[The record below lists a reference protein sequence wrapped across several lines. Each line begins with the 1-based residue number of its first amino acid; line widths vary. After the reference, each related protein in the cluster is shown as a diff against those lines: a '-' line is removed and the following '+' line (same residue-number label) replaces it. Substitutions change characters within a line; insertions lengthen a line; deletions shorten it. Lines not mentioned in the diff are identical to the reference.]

1 MSDLELKGTYG
12 KVKEIPLHQVASIAG
27 SRDGLISPALMR
39 LAGTEPEMQE
49 EDIGDFSEVISIW
62 KLNSSR
68 PLLECERR
76 WIAAAEREL
85 VRRIVERE
93 RRPFWSIQSS
103 SN

>member
-1 MSDLELKGTYG
+1 MGHLEQKEDYG
-12 KVKEIPLHQVASIAG
+12 KIKEIPIHLVASIAG

-39 LAGTEPEMQE
+39 VAGTAPEMQE
-49 EDIGDFSEVISIW
+49 EDIGDFSEIISIW

-76 WIAAAEREL
+76 WVGVAQREL

-93 RRPFWSIQSS
+93 RHSVSTIVA
-103 SN
+103 

>member
-1 MSDLELKGTYG
+1 MADSELKEKYG
-12 KVKEIPLHQVASIAG
+12 KVKEIPLHQVVSIAG

-39 LAGTEPEMQE
+39 VAGTEPDMQE
-49 EDIGDFSEVISIW
+49 EEIGDFSEIISIW

-76 WIAAAEREL
+76 WVGVAQREL

-93 RRPFWSIQSS
+93 RHSLSTIVA
-103 SN
+103 

>member
-1 MSDLELKGTYG
+1 MGDFELKEDYG

-39 LAGTEPEMQE
+39 VAGSAPEMQE
-49 EDIGDFSEVISIW
+49 EDIGDFSEIISIW

-76 WIAAAEREL
+76 WVEAAEREL

-93 RRPFWSIQSS
+93 LH
-103 SN
+103 

>member
-1 MSDLELKGTYG
+1 MGDFEQKEDHG
-12 KVKEIPLHQVASIAG
+12 KIKEIPIHLVVSIAG

-39 LAGTEPEMQE
+39 VAGTAPEMQE
-49 EDIGDFSEVISIW
+49 EEIGDFSEVISIW

-76 WIAAAEREL
+76 WVGVAQSEL

-93 RRPFWSIQSS
+93 RHSVSAIVA
-103 SN
+103 